1 MTMIKMTS
9 MITRISAFA
18 LVCMVF
24 MTSCSKPETG
34 AAKRAMDDL
43 YPHNDYLKT
52 VYTESMI
59 RSAANMAGLDSS
71 FAISSQTDY
80 IYQFEVER
88 DFRYFKPSTDSV
100 IQHAIDQSAL
110 EKVFEIRQPD
120 KRMSSY
126 VHEKDGRIVDAV
138 FFEQDST
145 KVRLMEF
152 VGNMPIDV
160 LFKEGLKS
168 YAEFGDA
175 LNLELY
181 TDERNDTTDQ

>member
-1 MTMIKMTS
+1 M
-9 MITRISAFA
+9 RISLFVLALAIFA
-18 LVCMVF
+18 A
-24 MTSCSKPETG
+24 CSRPETG
-34 AAKRAMDDL
+34 AAKRALDDL

-71 FAISSQTDY
+71 FAISSHTDY

-88 DFRYFKPSTDSV
+88 NWRYFNPGTDSV
-100 IQHAIDQSAL
+100 IRAAIDRSNLEVIFDLQRPGNSMSAY
-110 EKVFEIRQPD
+110 VYEI
-120 KRMSSY
+120 
-126 VHEKDGRIVDAV
+126 DGRIVDAV
-138 FFEQDST
+138 YLEQDST
-145 KVRLMEF
+145 KLRLIEF
-152 VGNMPIDV
+152 VGDMPVDV

-181 TDERNDTTDQ
+181 PDERNDTTDQ